1 MRGGIT
7 DYFYLIFL
15 NIFTSTMSAE
25 PSQAS
30 ESAEPPNTGFNV
42 KHVQWL
48 VRDLEWVEIQH
59 DQYWRDENQSQI
71 QHEISELLL
80 IHAVTPQSLTSVIA
94 DLSRNMLDL
103 TKQRNDLDNNF
114 ARIARSLL
122 NRTRER
128 NAYNDTL
135 AQIDRIQDH
144 TAKKDQYDRLRLIVI
159 ADHCAELT
167 SQMEQLQRKLDAIA
181 RQNAEIDRQEIEMHT
196 KKTKLEIQR
205 SRLVK
210 QLAM

>member
-1 MRGGIT
+1 
-7 DYFYLIFL
+7 
-15 NIFTSTMSAE
+15 MSAE

-48 VRDLEWVEIQH
+48 GKMRDLELVEI
-59 DQYWRDENQSQI
+59 
-71 QHEISELLL
+71 LL
-80 IHAVTPQSLTSVIA
+80 IHAVPPQSLTSVID
-94 DLSRNMLDL
+94 DLSLNMLDL

-167 SQMEQLQRKLDAIA
+167 RQMEQLQRKLDAIA
-181 RQNAEIDRQEIEMHT
+181 RQKAEIDRQEIEMHT
-196 KKTKLEIQR
+196 KKTKFEIQR

-210 QLAM
+210 QLDM